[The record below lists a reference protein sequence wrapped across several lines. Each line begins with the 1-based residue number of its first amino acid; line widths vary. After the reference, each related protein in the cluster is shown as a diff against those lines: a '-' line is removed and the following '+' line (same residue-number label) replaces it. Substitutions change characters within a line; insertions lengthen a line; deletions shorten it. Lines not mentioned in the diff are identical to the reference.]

1 MAQVQY
7 FSRSS
12 AFRQLGFG
20 VALLGVLAIVYLL
33 FRIDHIDSEAQP
45 SPLLKLS
52 KAERESP
59 RVAPQ
64 GDEIGWGFSDRWF
77 PLIQVVAPS
86 VPETALN
93 SVGAAPG
100 SELVTV
106 AADPRTP
113 DLGLAVQDQGQ
124 TAIPLPRPRPSLA
137 DEISIPLPRPR
148 PNGPAPQSVFIAVG
162 TTDDRYPSP

>member
-1 MAQVQY
+1 MMRAMAQVQY
-7 FSRSS
+7 FSQSS

-33 FRIDHIDSEAQP
+33 FRIDHIDSKAQP
-45 SPLLKLS
+45 RPLLNLS
-52 KAERESP
+52 TAASAERESP

-77 PLIQVVAPS
+77 PLIQVVAPP

-106 AADPRTP
+106 AADPR
-113 DLGLAVQDQGQ
+113 
-124 TAIPLPRPRPSLA
+124 
-137 DEISIPLPRPR
+137 
-148 PNGPAPQSVFIAVG
+148 
-162 TTDDRYPSP
+162 